1 MNRYNSRS
9 VTSDSAAKKKHYRG
23 AGTAKTRLGVRNSNV
38 EQLEPRLL
46 MSADPIPVT
55 FNIPP
60 DVVARGVWISAF
72 GQLTASY
79 TNSAGTQLGNGA
91 IVYFDS
97 SINDYAQATSS
108 SILSYQLPGTGSIL
122 ELPNTLIKGGQIVI
136 GVGSAPDVVYNGVKI
151 ATPVPNLS
159 PDQYFGLFEYSITS
173 GGLDLDISEVD
184 QVGFPFTVT
193 TDPAGAPPAEDGIGI
208 PLHRD
213 VLFND
218 YAEYLASLGPA
229 GADFLPTLTAGNGYR
244 ILSPKD
250 YLEQA
255 AASDPLNSYFNSTI
269 DAFFSAFSATNSFNF
284 TRDGYNFTG
293 NTSTY
298 TDAAT
303 GLQYPA
309 LALTASGLSGT
320 YYILE
325 PFFSNNGTGTQAAPS
340 WLPHADQSPSQ
351 MVFSADGV
359 FNSGVDPNWS
369 INSSILSDLEN
380 SIVSAFN
387 RGIATTVA
395 PNNWAPALNFE
406 SVTPTGGGQL
416 DPNTTYYYVITEV
429 NTFGESV
436 ASNEIAVTTTSTDRS
451 ATLSWLAQNGPNQAP
466 ANPDGPT
473 AYKVYRRESGQSS
486 YILVYTV
493 SNNGVNPAT
502 GYTDDNTSTHTNESP
517 MTYYPAGSTANW
529 YSAFLHLPSVSIN
542 GLAYGFPYDDQG
554 GFSTNFQGFFNSVTI
569 DLMPW
574 GNTPLPN
581 AQSTIRF
588 LDQPANGIVGG
599 TTTATFEVVNSLG
612 TPVGGALVTVYVAGA
627 QSGTYTVITDPTTG
641 IGTIT
646 FLNRAAGF
654 DRLLLLTAEAMP
666 AMSRE
671 YQVLTGFMPPS
682 SLPNFPVPGQE
693 ANVSALGQNALPAT
707 DVLPDQNAS
716 WGNAVAWNYAYGSI
730 SPLAGNT
737 RLKSLEDGALG
748 LFQPLARGGHALG
761 PEIEP
766 PKFEDEDATSPKVSN
781 ELDRILDMIAR
792 IMRG

>member
-1 MNRYNSRS
+1 MNRPDLLPFASRL
-9 VTSDSAAKKKHYRG
+9 SAGKKSHRSSPS
-23 AGTAKTRLGVRNSNV
+23 TKTRLGVRNANV

-46 MSADPIPVT
+46 MTADPIPVT

-60 DVVARGVWISAF
+60 DVVARGVWVSAF

-79 TNSAGTQLGNGA
+79 TNSAGTALANGA

-159 PDQYFGLFEYSITS
+159 PNQYFGLFEYSITS

-193 TDPAGAPPAEDGIGI
+193 TSPAGAPPAEDGIGI

-213 VLFND
+213 VLFQD
-218 YAEYLASLGPA
+218 YAEYLASLGVA

-255 AASDPLNSYFNSTI
+255 PASDPLNSYFNTAI
-269 DAFFSAFSATNSFNF
+269 DDFFSSFSATNSFNF

-309 LALTASGLSGT
+309 LALTAPGLSGT

-369 INSSILSDLEN
+369 ITSSILSDLEN
-380 SIVSAFN
+380 SIVSALN

-395 PNNWAPALNFE
+395 PNNWAPALDFE
-406 SVTPTGGGQL
+406 SAVATAGGQL
-416 DPNTTYYYVITEV
+416 DPNTTYYYVISEV

-436 ASNEIAVTTTSTDRS
+436 ASNEFAVTTTNTNRS
-451 ATLSWLAQNGPNQAP
+451 ATLSWLAQNGPDQVP
-466 ANPDGPT
+466 ANADGPT

-486 YILVYTV
+486 YILVDTV

-502 GYTDDNTSTHTNESP
+502 GYTDDNTSTHTNASP
-517 MTYYPAGSTANW
+517 MTYYPAGSAANW
-529 YSAFLHLPSVSIN
+529 YSAFLHSPSVSIN

-581 AQSTIRF
+581 AQSTIRI

-599 TTTATFEVVNSLG
+599 TTTATFEVVDGLG
-612 TPVGGALVTVYVAGA
+612 TPIGGALVTVYVAGA

-646 FLNRAAGF
+646 FLNRVTGI

-666 AMSRE
+666 VLSRE
-671 YQVLTGFMPPS
+671 YQVLSGFLPPS
-682 SLPNFPVPGQE
+682 SVPNFPVPGQQPS
-693 ANVSALGQNALPAT
+693 VQALGQNALPAT

-716 WGNAVAWNYAYGSI
+716 WGNAVAWNYAYGSMT
-730 SPLAGNT
+730 PLAGNT
-737 RLKSLEDGALG
+737 RLKSVEDGALG

-766 PKFEDEDATSPKVSN
+766 PTFEDSDPNGPQVDKK
-781 ELDRILDMIAR
+781 LDRILDMLAR
-792 IMRG
+792 LIRG